1 MSSTD
6 SIEGMQESR
15 AQAPEGVGPMATA
28 MAAHRGATRSSF
40 HLHLQG
46 DRLGTIW
53 GRVAAERSARQSVRI
68 ARPRVTWSRC
78 WFTLGAT
85 SRPFWRRGPDRSGR
99 RAGGRPGG
107 ARIPLVEDR
116 TERLIPQ
123 NRLLLAQL
131 ATARATSRKTIAC
144 AMENIAILRQSQIP

>member
-68 ARPRVTWSRC
+68 ARTESDLEQMLVHTRRDEQALFGDAGLTDLADALADDRGAHAFRWSR
-78 WFTLGAT
+78 TG
-85 SRPFWRRGPDRSGR
+85 PRG
-99 RAGGRPGG
+99 
-107 ARIPLVEDR
+107 
-116 TERLIPQ
+116 
-123 NRLLLAQL
+123 
-131 ATARATSRKTIAC
+131 
-144 AMENIAILRQSQIP
+144 